1 MLPFSRLRSMD
12 LWSFVRFS
20 RGDRRALCSDTATTV
35 LYIRLLVTIDRTST
49 ELSKSV
55 EIYAHVSTR
64 KGSSAAIFG
73 VLPCRA
79 STQNS

>member
-1 MLPFSRLRSMD
+1 MD

-49 ELSKSV
+49 GLSKSV
-55 EIYAHVSTR
+55 EIYAHGSTR
-64 KGSSAAIFG
+64 KRGKGSSEPHFFG
-73 VLPCRA
+73 FFAVPSIDSELM
-79 STQNS
+79 S

>member
-1 MLPFSRLRSMD
+1 MVFCSV
-12 LWSFVRFS
+12 FVVNTVVPSART
-20 RGDRRALCSDTATTV
+20 DTATTV

>member
-1 MLPFSRLRSMD
+1 MD

-49 ELSKSV
+49 GLSKSV
-55 EIYAHVSTR
+55 EIYAHGSTR
-64 KGSSAAIFG
+64 KREGLLRAAFFRVFAVPSIDSE
-73 VLPCRA
+73 LM
-79 STQNS
+79 S